1 MDILKNRMKLKDLSV
16 NIYSLHDKIKSPHH
30 LPASMIINS
39 DTSEFGDGE
48 HWVSIYVDTDKNVFY
63 FDTFGVILDPVYQ
76 NIASWGSSFRPMI
89 YNKKHIQHPFSTLCG
104 SYCVMFVGYMYNG
117 LSFLSFL
124 NIFGNDYKVNDTIV
138 RNFISKIK

>member
-63 FDTFGVILDPVYQ
+63 FDTFGVILDPVYR

-89 YNKKHIQHPFSTLCG
+89 YNKKHILKRIINQKI
-104 SYCVMFVGYMYNG
+104 YQMIM
-117 LSFLSFL
+117 LSFNKNNNLKKRMF
-124 NIFGNDYKVNDTIV
+124 K
-138 RNFISKIK
+138 